1 MATSKH
7 DPGQYEVAPASARLK
22 EEFDPGYDAE
32 FTHLY
37 RGNKAVCRTDTRGQ
51 AEPGGRSPL
60 ELVVDATE
68 GFIPLWDES
77 VTLRWRFQEQ
87 SMGIFVDPLQAKQYL
102 RNLFGAAL
110 LLWGEE
116 ALPVRFSEAHDAWD
130 FEIAVNA
137 QTDCTPAG
145 CTLAR
150 AFFPD
155 AGRHDLLIYPTMF
168 EQSWQEQVET
178 MAHELG
184 HVFGLRHFFALI
196 QESAWPAEVFGTH
209 QTFSIMNYGANS
221 VMTDND
227 RTDLEALYEAV
238 WSGDLTNINGTP
250 VQLQRPFSASRPDP
264 ACVPIAAAS
273 TAPATVIAQRI
284 GRLAQLRP

>member
-1 MATSKH
+1 MANSKH
-7 DPGQYEVAPASARLK
+7 DPSQYEVPSESTRRR
-22 EEFDPGYDAE
+22 EEFDAGYDGQN
-32 FTHLY
+32 THVY
-37 RGNKAVCRTDTRGQ
+37 WDGKAVCRTDTRGDP
-51 AEPGGRSPL
+51 EPGGRSPL

-87 SMGIFVDPLQAKQYL
+87 SMGIFVDPQQAKIYL
-102 RNLFGAAL
+102 RNLFGTSL

-116 ALPVRFSEAHDAWD
+116 ALPVHFTEAHDAWD

-155 AGRHDLLIYPTMF
+155 AGRHDLLIYPSMF
-168 EQSWQEQVET
+168 DQSWQEQVET

-196 QESAWPAEVFGTH
+196 HESAWPSEVFGTH
-209 QTFSIMNYGANS
+209 QKFSIMNYGDNS
-221 VMTDND
+221 FMTDND
-227 RTDLEALYEAV
+227 RTDLEALYQAV
-238 WSGDLTNINGTP
+238 WSGDLTAINGTP
-250 VQLQRPFSASRPDP
+250 VQLQRPFSASRPEP
-264 ACVPIAAAS
+264 ACVPVAARS
-273 TAPATVIAQRI
+273 PATASVLAQRI
-284 GRLAQLRP
+284 GRLAQPRS